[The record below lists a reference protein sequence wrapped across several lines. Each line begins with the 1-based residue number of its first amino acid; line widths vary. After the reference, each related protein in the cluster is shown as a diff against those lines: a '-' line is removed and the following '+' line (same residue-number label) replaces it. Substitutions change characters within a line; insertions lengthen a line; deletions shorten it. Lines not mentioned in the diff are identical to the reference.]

1 MMLPS
6 SVPEDSSAPNR
17 ALPVRAH
24 ERVYQVLRQALRA
37 GEAFTQ
43 PEISARTGLSLPAV
57 IAAVS
62 RLEGRGLVVSS
73 GAKRGVGRPARA
85 IRATPEANT
94 VLGIDLGGS
103 VLRAALY
110 DLHGTKLH
118 ELETLSLSGFS
129 HLSRSEALAHL
140 RDVVRQVP
148 QVRRVGLCAPG
159 IVTPRG
165 TLESSWLFGFTPL
178 ERADLEAALGL
189 PVTLENDAR
198 SAAWGEL
205 RRGHGTDNFAFLS
218 FAIGIGAG
226 IVSGGRLLRGSRGAA
241 GELSYLPTR
250 LSGFTEQ
257 PRLGAL
263 AYGFYDTLR
272 AVSHDPDLPGWEAA
286 IFRAAAAGQ
295 CEAAR
300 AVGIAVQHLALAIV
314 SLVTVLDP
322 ELIVLREEFPHTG
335 ELLVNP
341 LRAMLASVGLPT
353 PIEISSLGRDAG
365 LIGVALLSAEVL
377 ERELLSGA

>member
-1 MMLPS
+1 M
-6 SVPEDSSAPNR
+6 
-17 ALPVRAH
+17 
-24 ERVYQVLRQALRA
+24 
-37 GEAFTQ
+37 TQ

-62 RLEGRGLVVSS
+62 RLKGRGLVAVG
-73 GAKRGVGRPARA
+73 GARRGVGRPARA

-103 VLRAALY
+103 ALRAAVY
-110 DLHGTKLH
+110 DLHGTKLR
-118 ELETLSLSGFS
+118 ELETLSLASFS
-129 HLSRSEALAHL
+129 RLSRPEALAHL
-140 RDVVRQVP
+140 QGVVRQVP
-148 QVRRVGLCAPG
+148 KVRRVGLCAPG

-165 TLESSWLFGFTPL
+165 TLESSWLFGFAPL
-178 ERADLEAALGL
+178 ERTDLEAALGL

-205 RRGHGTDNFAFLS
+205 RQGHGTDNFAFLS

-263 AYGFYDTLR
+263 AYGFYETLR
-272 AVSHDPDLPGWEAA
+272 AVSRDPDLPGWEAA

-295 CEAAR
+295 PQEAR
-300 AVGIAVQHLALAIV
+300 AVAGAVQHLALAIA

-322 ELIVLREEFPHTG
+322 ELIVLREEFPHT
-335 ELLVNP
+335 EALLINP
-341 LRAMLASVGLPT
+341 LRTMLGNVGLPT
-353 PIEISSLGRDAG
+353 PIKISDLGKDAG
-365 LIGVALLSAEVL
+365 LIGVVLLSAEVL